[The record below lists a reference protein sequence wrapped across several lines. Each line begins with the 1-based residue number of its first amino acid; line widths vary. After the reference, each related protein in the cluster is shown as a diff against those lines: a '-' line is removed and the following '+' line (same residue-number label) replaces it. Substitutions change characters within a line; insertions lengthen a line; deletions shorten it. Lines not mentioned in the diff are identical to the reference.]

1 MSEKLET
8 FKKKLL
14 YRASYRGTKEMDI
27 LLKTFVNRHI
37 DDFNFNELQELE
49 NFLKFEDEIIL
60 NYYNYDVLFS
70 SILLMISL
78 SSLPL
83 SIIRPFGTYYGDL
96 MRLTTVT

>member
-60 NYYNYDVLFS
+60 NYYNYGSVDK
-70 SILLMISL
+70 SIDKNPIAE
-78 SSLPL
+78 
-83 SIIRPFGTYYGDL
+83 IFKRFKI
-96 MRLTTVT
+96 